1 MTLSSHKTDLCSIIL
16 FKIMHDFLQEIYF
29 DFCLKNDMPKHN
41 DAYLS
46 ADDYLNGN
54 FQLINS
60 QVYWLKNYVRLWNI
74 LENTW
79 FDRLEEEVLAED
91 FRKHGLSTAHKEAK

>member
-1 MTLSSHKTDLCSIIL
+1 MHTLLLS
-16 FKIMHDFLQEIYF
+16 IMHDYLREIYF

-60 QVYWLKNYVRLWNI
+60 QVYWLKNFVRLWNI
-74 LENTW
+74 LESTW
-79 FDRLEEEVLAED
+79 FNRLEEEVLAED
-91 FRKHGLSTAHKEAK
+91 FRKHGLSTAHKEVR

>member
-1 MTLSSHKTDLCSIIL
+1 MTLSSHKTDL
-16 FKIMHDFLQEIYF
+16 FVHHTFEIMHEFLIEIYF
-29 DFCLKNDMPKHN
+29 DFCLKNDMPKNPIDN

-60 QVYWLKNYVRLWNI
+60 QVYWLKNFIRLWEATNGG
-74 LENTW
+74 
-79 FDRLEEEVLAED
+79 ED
-91 FRKHGLSTAHKEAK
+91 L

>member
-1 MTLSSHKTDLCSIIL
+1 
-16 FKIMHDFLQEIYF
+16 MHDYLREIYF
-29 DFCLKNDMPKHN
+29 DFCLQNDMPKHN

-91 FRKHGLSTAHKEAK
+91 FRKHGLSTAHKEVA

>member
-1 MTLSSHKTDLCSIIL
+1 
-16 FKIMHDFLQEIYF
+16 MHDYLKEIYF

-46 ADDYLNGN
+46 ADDYLHGN

-60 QVYWLKNYVRLWNI
+60 QVYWLKNFVRLWDI

-79 FDRLEEEVLAED
+79 GVSKMSFDKFEAEV
-91 FRKHGLSTAHKEAK
+91 K

>member
-1 MTLSSHKTDLCSIIL
+1 
-16 FKIMHDFLQEIYF
+16 
-29 DFCLKNDMPKHN
+29 MPKHN

-54 FQLINS
+54 FQLIYS

-74 LENTW
+74 LESTW
-79 FDRLEEEVLAED
+79 FDKLTGKAACEMEVV
-91 FRKHGLSTAHKEAK
+91 

>member
-1 MTLSSHKTDLCSIIL
+1 
-16 FKIMHDFLQEIYF
+16 MHDYLREIYF

-46 ADDYLNGN
+46 ADDYLHGN

-60 QVYWLKNYVRLWNI
+60 QVYWLKNYIRLWNI
-74 LENTW
+74 LEDTW
-79 FDRLEEEVLAED
+79 FDPNGKTVLIQELINKVIAKFVTLRTRLVGTPRGVKNA
-91 FRKHGLSTAHKEAK
+91 AKSYI

>member
-1 MTLSSHKTDLCSIIL
+1 
-16 FKIMHDFLQEIYF
+16 MHDYLREIYF

-60 QVYWLKNYVRLWNI
+60 QVYWLKNFVRLWNI
-74 LENTW
+74 LESTW
-79 FDRLEEEVLAED
+79 FDRFEEEVLAED
-91 FRKHGLSTAHKEAK
+91 FRKHGLSTAHKEVR

>member
-1 MTLSSHKTDLCSIIL
+1 
-16 FKIMHDFLQEIYF
+16 
-29 DFCLKNDMPKHN
+29 MPKHN

-60 QVYWLKNYVRLWNI
+60 QVYWLKNYIRLWNI
-74 LENTW
+74 LEDTW
-79 FDRLEEEVLAED
+79 FDPNGKTVLIQSLDQLEVA
-91 FRKHGLSTAHKEAK
+91 

>member
-1 MTLSSHKTDLCSIIL
+1 
-16 FKIMHDFLQEIYF
+16 
-29 DFCLKNDMPKHN
+29 MPKHN

-60 QVYWLKNYVRLWNI
+60 QVYWLKNFIRLWEATNGG
-74 LENTW
+74 
-79 FDRLEEEVLAED
+79 ED
-91 FRKHGLSTAHKEAK
+91 L

>member
-1 MTLSSHKTDLCSIIL
+1 
-16 FKIMHDFLQEIYF
+16 MHNFLREIYF

-60 QVYWLKNYVRLWNI
+60 QVYWLKNYIRLWNI
-74 LENTW
+74 LEDTW
-79 FDRLEEEVLAED
+79 FDPNGKTVLIQSLDQMEVA
-91 FRKHGLSTAHKEAK
+91 

>member
-1 MTLSSHKTDLCSIIL
+1 MERPNQVLKLITIHLTL
-16 FKIMHDFLQEIYF
+16 FKIMHDYLKEIYF

-46 ADDYLNGN
+46 AEDYLNGN

-60 QVYWLKNYVRLWNI
+60 QIRWLGNYIVLWEATNGG
-74 LENTW
+74 
-79 FDRLEEEVLAED
+79 ED
-91 FRKHGLSTAHKEAK
+91 I

>member
-1 MTLSSHKTDLCSIIL
+1 
-16 FKIMHDFLQEIYF
+16 MHDYLKEIYF

-46 ADDYLNGN
+46 ADDYLHGN

-60 QVYWLKNYVRLWNI
+60 QVYWLKNFVRLWNI
-74 LENTW
+74 LDDTW
-79 FDRLEEEVLAED
+79 GIETMSFDKLD
-91 FRKHGLSTAHKEAK
+91 RKSVV

>member
-1 MTLSSHKTDLCSIIL
+1 MHTLLLS
-16 FKIMHDFLQEIYF
+16 IMHDYLREIYF

-41 DAYLS
+41 NAYLS

-60 QVYWLKNYVRLWNI
+60 QVYWLKKFVRLWNI
-74 LENTW
+74 LEDTW
-79 FDRLEEEVLAED
+79 GISTMSFDKLVEEV
-91 FRKHGLSTAHKEAK
+91 K

>member
-1 MTLSSHKTDLCSIIL
+1 MHTLLLS
-16 FKIMHDFLQEIYF
+16 IMHDYLREIYF

-74 LENTW
+74 LESTW
-79 FDRLEEEVLAED
+79 FDDVNRKAVIELCEMEV
-91 FRKHGLSTAHKEAK
+91 K

>member
-1 MTLSSHKTDLCSIIL
+1 
-16 FKIMHDFLQEIYF
+16 MHDYLGEIYF

-46 ADDYLNGN
+46 AEDYLHGN

-60 QVYWLKNYVRLWNI
+60 QVYWLKNFVRLWNI
-74 LENTW
+74 LDDTW
-79 FDRLEEEVLAED
+79 GISTMSFDKLVEEDECD
-91 FRKHGLSTAHKEAK
+91 D

>member
-1 MTLSSHKTDLCSIIL
+1 
-16 FKIMHDFLQEIYF
+16 MHEFLKEIYF

-60 QVYWLKNYVRLWNI
+60 QVYWLKNYIRLWNI
-74 LENTW
+74 LEDTW
-79 FDRLEEEVLAED
+79 FDPNGKTVLIQSLNQMEVA
-91 FRKHGLSTAHKEAK
+91 

>member
-1 MTLSSHKTDLCSIIL
+1 
-16 FKIMHDFLQEIYF
+16 MHDYLREIYF

-60 QVYWLKNYVRLWNI
+60 QVYWLKNFVRLWNI
-74 LENTW
+74 LESTW

-91 FRKHGLSTAHKEAK
+91 FKKHGLSTAHKEVR

>member
-1 MTLSSHKTDLCSIIL
+1 
-16 FKIMHDFLQEIYF
+16 MHDYLREIYF

-41 DAYLS
+41 NAYLS
-46 ADDYLNGN
+46 AEDYLAGN
-54 FQLINS
+54 FQLLIS
-60 QVYWLKNYVRLWNI
+60 QIFWFKNYVRLWNI

-91 FRKHGLSTAHKEAK
+91 FRKHGLSTAHKEVR

>member
-1 MTLSSHKTDLCSIIL
+1 
-16 FKIMHDFLQEIYF
+16 MHDYLREIYF

-60 QVYWLKNYVRLWNI
+60 QVYWLKNFVRLWNI
-74 LENTW
+74 LESTW

-91 FRKHGLSTAHKEAK
+91 FRKHGLSTAHKEVR

>member
-1 MTLSSHKTDLCSIIL
+1 
-16 FKIMHDFLQEIYF
+16 
-29 DFCLKNDMPKHN
+29 MPKN
-41 DAYLS
+41 PIDNNAYLS

-79 FDRLEEEVLAED
+79 FDRLEEEILAED

>member
-1 MTLSSHKTDLCSIIL
+1 
-16 FKIMHDFLQEIYF
+16 MHDYLREIYF

-46 ADDYLNGN
+46 AEDYLNGN

-60 QVYWLKNYVRLWNI
+60 QIKWLGSYKKRALN
-74 LENTW
+74 W
-79 FDRLEEEVLAED
+79 FGKVTIYSGFFLIDISINLVFQTRIPLRP
-91 FRKHGLSTAHKEAK
+91 F

>member
-1 MTLSSHKTDLCSIIL
+1 MAYPCASPESGGILNCSL
-16 FKIMHDFLQEIYF
+16 YLLKIMHDFLKEIYF

-46 ADDYLNGN
+46 AEDYLQGN

-60 QVYWLKNYVRLWNI
+60 QV
-74 LENTW
+74 
-79 FDRLEEEVLAED
+79 
-91 FRKHGLSTAHKEAK
+91 